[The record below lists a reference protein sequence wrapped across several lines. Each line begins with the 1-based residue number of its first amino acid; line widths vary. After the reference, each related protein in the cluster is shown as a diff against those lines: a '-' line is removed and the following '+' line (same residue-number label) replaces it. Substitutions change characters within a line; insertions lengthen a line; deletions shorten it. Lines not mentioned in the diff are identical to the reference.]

1 MPKKKNKEKKK
12 YPLITIFAIPVIAI
26 IFLATSISTFTAY
39 QMTTQSTSDSLEKT
53 MVLTVSEVAK
63 SVSVSLSR
71 ITEIA
76 SEAAGHEMVYSQDAI
91 PEEQASYL
99 AEKAAQY
106 KVYTADIVGLDGV
119 SRISG
124 KDYSSFDFI
133 KRALSGESVIST
145 PTIDSQSGKLI
156 MYFAVPIYENG
167 NNSQKIIG
175 AFCCTAS
182 QLMLSQMIEGIS
194 VGENG
199 YAYIID
205 NEGTFISD
213 PVVSR
218 VENRTNIETL
228 ALSDSSLSKIAEIH
242 KKVRNG
248 ESGFGEYKY
257 EGEGRFTA
265 FAPIPNSDG
274 WSLLITANKA
284 DFEHAAR
291 RGLNYL
297 IILEI
302 VYVVIVFFITRPLIK
317 QLTGPISIIEER
329 LHNFAQGDVST
340 KLPEMSLK
348 SVELNELY
356 NSLSH
361 MIESTDAIIS
371 DIDVSLDKLSRCDF
385 DIELDEER
393 YAGDYLSIKNAFLH
407 IRDELSSLMRR
418 EAEGSNAII
427 YNVTQALKSMADGNF
442 NYSISQPELF
452 VNERAVIKV
461 ALENI
466 REEISAMLTKIHAA
480 SEQVFSGSV
489 QVSDTAQA
497 MAQGSTEQASTI
509 EELTSELAEID
520 ERIKSTASET
530 DRASKLTE
538 NVSEIMLNSL
548 HDMNMTREA
557 MDEIAATSKDIS
569 KVIKVIDDIAFQTN
583 ILALNAAVEA
593 ARAGSVGRGF
603 AVVADE
609 VRNLSQKSAEAAK
622 STTSLIESSIAAV
635 EKGSALVNGTHAAF
649 EDVVSKVN
657 EVVQAVDNASKQ
669 ASEQAESIN
678 LVYNGIK
685 QVSEVVQLNS
695 ATSEESAAASEE
707 LSSQALEL
715 RNLSSQFT
723 IFNKADHE
731 DEYGASQK

>member
-76 SEAAGHEMVYSQDAI
+76 SEAAAHEMVYSQDAI

-418 EAEGSNAII
+418 EAEVSNAII

-497 MAQGSTEQASTI
+497 MAQGSTEQAASV
-509 EELTSELAEID
+509 EELAATISSVSNQVGDNANNAKSANGIAAQTVAEVAESNEQMKKMIG
-520 ERIKSTASET
+520 
-530 DRASKLTE
+530 
-538 NVSEIMLNSL
+538 
-548 HDMNMTREA
+548 A
-557 MDEIAATSKDIS
+557 MDEISTTSHKIGAMV
-569 KVIKVIDDIAFQTN
+569 KTIDDIAFQTN

-593 ARAGSVGRGF
+593 ARAGAQGKGF

-609 VRNLSQKSAEAAK
+609 VRNLANKSAEAAK
-622 STTSLIESSIAAV
+622 DSTTLIGNVISAI
-635 EKGSALVNGTHAAF
+635 EKGVGYAGSVERSLSSVMEKTSIVN
-649 EDVVSKVN
+649 D
-657 EVVQAVDNASKQ
+657 AVDNISSAT
-669 ASEQAESIN
+669 AEQAMLIEQIS
-678 LVYNGIK
+678 VGID
-685 QVSEVVQLNS
+685 QISSVIQLNTS
-695 ATSEESAAASEE
+695 ISEETAAASIG
-707 LSSQALEL
+707 L
-715 RNLSSQFT
+715 
-723 IFNKADHE
+723 ADDIGMLNAMVKKYRFE
-731 DEYGASQK
+731 